1 MMKIKNIGYF
11 FREALTSLS
20 RNRLLSIATVST
32 MAISIFFLGVA
43 VLLTVNADRFMNR
56 LESDIEIVAFLND
69 SANKTQVAAIND
81 QIQALAGVQAV
92 VFVSKD
98 EALARIQDKFATD
111 NYDLGKTLG
120 KNPLPDTYEI
130 KAQKP
135 QDVPI
140 LAGQIGT
147 IPGVY
152 KVSYGQG
159 VVEKLFQVTKW
170 VRIISVSLMG
180 LLALGSVFL
189 IATTIRLSIY
199 ARRKEIYLMKL
210 IGATDWFV
218 RWPFFIEGVIL
229 GLAGAL
235 IAIGTLGVGYNSLVS
250 SLATTLFFVPLVQ
263 QQNLLINMYLSLLG
277 AGAGLGI
284 LGTYISLNR
293 FLDI

>member
-1 MMKIKNIGYF
+1 MKIKNIGYF
-11 FREALTSLS
+11 IKEALTSMS

-32 MAISIFFLGVA
+32 MAISILFLGVA
-43 VLLTVNADRFMNR
+43 VLLTVNADSFMSR
-56 LESDIEIVAFLND
+56 LESDIEIVAFLDD
-69 SANKTQVAAIND
+69 SLSKTQGAAIQD
-81 QIQALAGVQAV
+81 QIEALDGVQAV

-98 EALARIQDKFATD
+98 QALARIEEKFATD

-130 KAQKP
+130 KANKP
-135 QDVPI
+135 QEVPL
-140 LAGQIGT
+140 LAADIGT
-147 IPGVY
+147 IKGVY
-152 KVSYGQG
+152 KVTYGQG

-170 VRIISVSLMG
+170 VRIISLGLMG
-180 LLALGSVFL
+180 LLAMGSVFL
-189 IATTIRLSIY
+189 IATTVRLAIF

-235 IAIGTLGVGYNSLVS
+235 IAIGALGVGYNSLVS
-250 SLATTLFFVPLVQ
+250 NLHTTLFFVPLVQ
-263 QQNLLINMYLSLLG
+263 QQSLLNNIYLSLLG
-277 AGAGLGI
+277 AGALLGI

>member
-1 MMKIKNIGYF
+1 MIRIKNISYF
-11 FREALTSLS
+11 FREAVTSLS

-32 MAISIFFLGVA
+32 MAISILFLGVA
-43 VLLTVNADRFMNR
+43 VLLTINADSFMSR
-56 LESDIEIVAFLND
+56 LESDIEIVAFLDD
-69 SANKTQVAAIND
+69 SLSKTEVAEVKD
-81 QIQALAGVQAV
+81 QIEELAGVAEV

-98 EALARIQDKFATD
+98 EALARIEEKFASE
-111 NYDLGKTLG
+111 NYDLGQTLG
-120 KNPLPDTYEI
+120 DNPLPDTYEI

-135 QDVPI
+135 QEVPL
-140 LAGQIGT
+140 LAGDIGT
-147 IPGVY
+147 IDGVY

-170 VRIISVSLMG
+170 IRIISIGLMG
-180 LLALGSVFL
+180 LLTMGSVFL
-189 IATTIRLSIY
+189 IATTIRLAIF

-235 IAIGTLGVGYNSLVS
+235 IAVGALGVGYNSLVS
-250 SLATTLFFVPLVQ
+250 NLHTTLFFVPLVRQ
-263 QQNLLINMYLSLLG
+263 QSLLLNVYLALLA
-277 AGAGLGI
+277 AGAMLGVV
-284 LGTYISLNR
+284 GTYISLNR

>member
-11 FREALTSLS
+11 FREALTSMS

-56 LESDIEIVAFLND
+56 LESDIEIVAFLD
-69 SANKTQVAAIND
+69 ASGSKTQIAAIND

-98 EALARIQDKFATD
+98 QALARIQDKFATD
-111 NYDLGKTLG
+111 DYDLGKTLG
-120 KNPLPDTYEI
+120 KNPLPDTYEV

-135 QDVPI
+135 QDVPA

-159 VVEKLFQVTKW
+159 MVEKLFQVTKW

-180 LLALGSVFL
+180 LLAMGSVFL
-189 IATTIRLSIY
+189 IATTIRLAIY

-218 RWPFFIEGVIL
+218 RWPFFIEGAIL
-229 GLAGAL
+229 GVAGAL
-235 IAIGTLGVGYNSLVS
+235 IAIGALGVGYNSLVS

-263 QQNLLINMYLSLLG
+263 QQSLLLNMYLSLLG
-277 AGAGLGI
+277 AGAVLGI
-284 LGTYISLNR
+284 LGTYISLIR

>member
-140 LAGQIGT
+140 LSGQIGA

-180 LLALGSVFL
+180 LLAMGSVFL

-277 AGAGLGI
+277 AGAVLGI

>member
-1 MMKIKNIGYF
+1 MKIKNIGYF

-92 VFVSKD
+92 VFVYKD
-98 EALARIQDKFATD
+98 QALARIQDKFATD

-135 QDVPI
+135 QDVPV

-180 LLALGSVFL
+180 LLAMGSVFL

-277 AGAGLGI
+277 AGAVLGI

>member
-11 FREALTSLS
+11 IREALTSLS

-56 LESDIEIVAFLND
+56 LESDIEIVAFLD
-69 SANKTQVAAIND
+69 DAANQNQVAAIND

-98 EALARIQDKFATD
+98 QALVRIQDKFATD
-111 NYDLGKTLG
+111 DYDLGKTLG

-130 KAQKP
+130 KAQNP
-135 QDVPI
+135 QDVPV

-159 VVEKLFQVTKW
+159 MVEKLFQVTKW

-180 LLALGSVFL
+180 LLAMGSVFL
-189 IATTIRLSIY
+189 IATTIRLAIY

-235 IAIGTLGVGYNSLVS
+235 IAIGALGVGYNSLVS

-263 QQNLLINMYLSLLG
+263 QQDLLINMYLSLLG
-277 AGAGLGI
+277 AGAVLGI